1 MSNPEIEAIRER
13 DDGWRPNRQ
22 ASCADVVHA
31 MRDRH
36 TQMLL
41 KSEPTIRVSCT
52 HCGHT
57 WVEDVDGPHL
67 DRCPKCQPDHSGWE
81 RNARQDEVD
90 RLQAELAEARDRVAH
105 WMKRAADIEVTGE
118 RKRSMAVK
126 NEQDR
131 IVQVLRE
138 KSCRGNPEIETVWD
152 AIKVITA
159 RRYSRIFSIQDNGRG
174 N

>member
-1 MSNPEIEAIRER
+1 
-13 DDGWRPNRQ
+13 
-22 ASCADVVHA
+22 
-31 MRDRH
+31 
-36 TQMLL
+36 
-41 KSEPTIRVSCT
+41 
-52 HCGHT
+52 
-57 WVEDVDGPHL
+57 
-67 DRCPKCQPDHSGWE
+67 
-81 RNARQDEVD
+81 
-90 RLQAELAEARDRVAH
+90 
-105 WMKRAADIEVTGE
+105 MKRAADIEVTGE